1 MEGGANGREIAEV
14 LARHGFTLGHEP
26 DSYEFS
32 TLGGWVAT
40 HASGMKK
47 NRYGN
52 IEEIALGVTA
62 VTATGELARDAA
74 PARESI
80 GGDPARWPLGSEG
93 RLGIGTRAGVRGG
106 PRPERSGPGP
116 GAFAG

>member
-1 MEGGANGREIAEV
+1 MEGGASAREIAEV
-14 LARHGFTLGHEP
+14 LARHGFTVGHEP

-52 IEEIALGVTA
+52 IEDIVLGITA
-62 VTATGELARDAA
+62 VTASGQLARDAA
-74 PARESI
+74 PPRESI
-80 GGDPARWPLGSEG
+80 GGDPARWLFGSEG
-93 RLGIGTRAGVRGG
+93 RLAIVTSAVV
-106 PRPERSGPGP
+106 
-116 GAFAG
+116 